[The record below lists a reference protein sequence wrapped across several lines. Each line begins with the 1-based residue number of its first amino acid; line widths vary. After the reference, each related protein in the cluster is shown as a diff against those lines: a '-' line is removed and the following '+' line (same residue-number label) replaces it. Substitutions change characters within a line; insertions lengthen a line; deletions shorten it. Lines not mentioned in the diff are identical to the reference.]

1 MALERV
7 LEPEVMDT
15 YEEARDYDSMD
26 HQAVN
31 KLFVDD
37 LLAVGNIGND
47 ILDVGTGTAQIPVEL
62 CRQSEDCRII
72 AIDMAVH
79 MLDLARFNIEVDGF
93 SQRIFLQQID
103 AKDMLFESEMFDC
116 VMSNSIIHHIP
127 EPLAVLAESIRVTR
141 PGGLLFFRDLL
152 RPESGEEVAHLVSTY
167 AGDENEHQRQMFD
180 DSLRAAL
187 SLSEVRAMVSSLGF
201 EAETVQATSDR
212 HWTWIAIKA

>member
-37 LLAVGNIGND
+37 LLAAGNIGND

-93 SQRIFLQQID
+93 TQRIFLQQID

-127 EPLAVLAESIRVTR
+127 EPLAVLAESMRVTR

-212 HWTWIAIKA
+212 HWTWIAIKP

>member
-1 MALERV
+1 
-7 LEPEVMDT
+7 
-15 YEEARDYDSMD
+15 
-26 HQAVN
+26 
-31 KLFVDD
+31 
-37 LLAVGNIGND
+37 
-47 ILDVGTGTAQIPVEL
+47 
-62 CRQSEDCRII
+62 
-72 AIDMAVH
+72 
-79 MLDLARFNIEVDGF
+79 
-93 SQRIFLQQID
+93 
-103 AKDMLFESEMFDC
+103 MLFESEMFDC

-212 HWTWIAIKA
+212 HWTWIAIKP

>member
-79 MLDLARFNIEVDGF
+79 MLDLARFNIEMDGF
-93 SQRIFLQQID
+93 TQRIFLQQID

-212 HWTWIAIKA
+212 HWTWIAIKP